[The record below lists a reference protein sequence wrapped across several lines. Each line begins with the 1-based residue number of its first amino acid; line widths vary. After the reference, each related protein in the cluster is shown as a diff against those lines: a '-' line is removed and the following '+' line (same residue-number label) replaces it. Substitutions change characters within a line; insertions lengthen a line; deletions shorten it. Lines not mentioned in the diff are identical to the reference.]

1 MRRYVLPI
9 LVAFWMVG
17 GSVARADDGISEREK
32 ALAKKSYQHALELYK
47 VGDYKAAAAELR
59 KAYDYAPLPPILFN
73 LGVTYMKLG
82 NKSAAKAALSEYV
95 AAMPKAPNRPEA
107 DKLLAEI
114 NSGGD
119 EEAAPAPLSSEEARP
134 VAPAAQPAKATAVAP
149 LGEDNENPLEQ
160 QGARVEPT
168 RVQERTRTERTP
180 DTGETRHLGVWKW
193 SAAGGAAACLVVG
206 MLMLNQASQQ
216 EDALHAAAAPA
227 SGYPTQRYDQS
238 VRDLEDGYTLNKTW
252 GTVSLIGGAALA
264 ATSVTLFVMDGKPSS
279 STRAHVTPVV
289 GNGVAAISLGGSF

>member
-1 MRRYVLPI
+1 MRRTVLPI

-17 GSVARADDGISEREK
+17 GSAARADDGISERER

-47 VGDYKAAAAELR
+47 VGDYKTAASELR

-95 AAMPKAPNRPEA
+95 AAMPKAPNRGEA
-107 DKLLAEI
+107 DKLLAEL
-114 NSGGD
+114 NTSGD
-119 EEAAPAPLSSEEARP
+119 EDAAPAPLTGGEARP
-134 VAPAAQPAKATAVAP
+134 ASAVQPAKGATVAP

-168 RVQERTRTERTP
+168 RVQERTRADRNT
-180 DTGETRHLGVWKW
+180 DTGDTRHLGVWKW
-193 SAAGGAAACLVVG
+193 SAAGGAAVCIVVG
-206 MLMLNQASQQ
+206 ALMLNQASQQ
-216 EDALHAAAAPA
+216 EDALKAAAAPA

-264 ATSVTLFVMDGKPSS
+264 ATSITLFVMDGKPST